1 MRLLIKVL
9 LPILVIAACVSIAY
23 VAINN
28 RPEPQTRPQFKSTTS
43 IDATRVSRSDY
54 QVTLQT
60 QGTVAAARQGSLVP
74 QVAGAISRVAPNF
87 VVGGAFRA
95 GDVLV
100 EIDPRDFEIAVT
112 LAEATFAQS
121 RAALAEEQARA
132 DQAQADWKR
141 LGRSGTP
148 SELTLRK
155 PQLAAARASL
165 EGARAQVERAR
176 LDLDRSRITA
186 SYDGIIREKFV
197 DLGQYV
203 NRGTVLA
210 EIYSTGSA
218 EIRLPLNNQ
227 QLGFVDLNSS
237 TDTPVILSASVAGA
251 KHEWQA
257 TLTRTD
263 GAIDP
268 TNRQLFAIAEVTN
281 PFPVASD
288 QAPLRIGQF
297 VQAAVTGK
305 TLNDVFVIPRS
316 ALREDRE
323 VLIVD
328 ALNTLQTRAV
338 EVIWKDADVAVIN
351 EGLTEGDVLSLTA
364 LGSVTNGTRVRAT
377 IDGEAPP
384 SERPTASRSGD
395 RQNSG
400 QTTGQTTGE
409 NGAQSN
415 GPGSEQT
422 ARLERL
428 RQRVEAGESLPPPVV
443 ARFKARLEA
452 GQPVPQWMRDYLANN

>member
-1 MRLLIKVL
+1 MLR
-9 LPILVIAACVSIAY
+9 
-23 VAINN
+23 
-28 RPEPQTRPQFKSTTS
+28 
-43 IDATRVSRSDY
+43 
-54 QVTLQT
+54 T
-60 QGTVAAARQGSLVP
+60 QGTVNAARQGSLVP
-74 QVAGAISRVAPNF
+74 QVAGAITGVASNF

-112 LAEATFAQS
+112 LAEATFAQA
-121 RAALAEEQARA
+121 RATLAEEQARA

-141 LGRSGTP
+141 LGRSGQP

-165 EGARAQVERAR
+165 EGARAQVQRAR

-186 SYDGIIREKFV
+186 SYDGIVREKFV

-210 EIYSTGSA
+210 EIYSTDAA

-227 QLGFVDLNSS
+227 QLGFVDLNGSS
-237 TDTPVILSASVAGA
+237 PPPVTLSATVAGTTQ
-251 KHEWQA
+251 EWQA

-268 TNRQLFAIAEVTN
+268 TNRQLFAIAEVKN

-288 QAPLRIGQF
+288 QPPLRIGQF
-297 VQAAVTGK
+297 VQATVAGK
-305 TLNDVFVIPRS
+305 KLTDVFVIPRS

-323 VLIVD
+323 VLIID
-328 ALNTLQTRAV
+328 ELNTLQAKPV
-338 EVIWKDADVAVIN
+338 DVIWKDAEVAVIN
-351 EGLTEGDVLSLTA
+351 NGLNDGDVLSLTA
-364 LGSVTNGTRVRAT
+364 LGAVTNGTRVRAT

-384 SERPTASRSGD
+384 SERPAASGSGGN
-395 RQNSG
+395 RGNG
-400 QTTGQTTGE
+400 
-409 NGAQSN
+409 GAQEGNAQS
-415 GPGSEQT
+415 
-422 ARLERL
+422 ARLEKL
-428 RQRVEAGESLPPPVV
+428 RQRVAAGETLPPPVV
-443 ARFKARLEA
+443 ERFKARIEA
-452 GQPVPQWMRDYLANN
+452 GEPVPKWMRDYLANN